1 MTYRVVSNRVYRRRG
16 DEVLPRTCAQ
26 LSRRRETRTIGRSV
40 SWCGQYPRLT
50 LIDPPMVQ
58 LMPTKV
64 LLTLLLSFHVFLTR
78 KHAMFQVRG
87 VVAMATKHRDGRGK
101 RPRSEVNACP

>member
-1 MTYRVVSNRVYRRRG
+1 MCPAVEAQGDPHRRNKWAISPVDVDR
-16 DEVLPRTCAQ
+16 LPPIA
-26 LSRRRETRTIGRSV
+26 
-40 SWCGQYPRLT
+40 
-50 LIDPPMVQ
+50 MVQ

-87 VVAMATKHRDGRGK
+87 VVAMAKKHRDSRGK